1 LIDLVEESISGVLK
15 TAAFANLEAL
25 VSRIERCVLSIG
37 LGRDKVKGGYRED
50 VTVRPQ
56 QVAF

>member
-1 LIDLVEESISGVLK
+1 LVEESISGVLK
-15 TAAFANLEAL
+15 TAALANLEAL

-56 QVAF
+56 QVGF